1 MRRRRDA
8 HLLAALAAAASFGAA
23 AAGGPLGI
31 DHELGY
37 DDSGPWRRRNQFAL
51 EYGSVLVV
59 AGIALSEG
67 DGSRL
72 GHTAWQ
78 AVDSVALS
86 AVAAQALKVAFSRSR
101 PAQGDDPNAW
111 FQGHG
116 HRSFPSGE
124 VTQIA
129 AAVTPFVLEY
139 GAEHPGVWLLEAL
152 PAYDAIARVKA
163 HAHWQTDVLA
173 GFALGTA
180 IGVYAH
186 TRHESLA
193 VIVLPRAVTIGWR
206 RSF

>member
-1 MRRRRDA
+1 MTSRWKTHFVA
-8 HLLAALAAAASFGAA
+8 TLAAMASFASA

-31 DHELGY
+31 DHAVGY
-37 DDSGPWRRRNQFAL
+37 DDSGIWRRRNQVAL
-51 EYGSVLVV
+51 EYGSALIV

-67 DGSRL
+67 NDSRL

-78 AVDSVALS
+78 TVDSIVIS
-86 AVAAQALKVAFSRSR
+86 AVAAEAMKVAFSRSR
-101 PAQGDDPNAW
+101 PSQSDSPNAW

-124 VTQIA
+124 VAQIA

-139 GAEHPGVWLLEAL
+139 GAEHPSVWLLEAL
-152 PAYDAIARVKA
+152 PAYDAIARVKVR
-163 HAHWQTDVLA
+163 AHWQTDVLA

-180 IGVYAH
+180 IGFYAH
-186 TRHESLA
+186 ARRESLA